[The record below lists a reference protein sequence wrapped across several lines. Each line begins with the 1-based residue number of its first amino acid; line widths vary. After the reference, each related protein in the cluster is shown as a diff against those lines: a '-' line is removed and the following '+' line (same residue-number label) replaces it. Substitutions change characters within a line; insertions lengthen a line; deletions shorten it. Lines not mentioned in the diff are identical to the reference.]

1 MDEDE
6 EIALVVAILVFS
18 LTIGC
23 TIYIIYDFCKNIPHA
38 DELESI
44 V

>member
-1 MDEDE
+1 MDEDQN
-6 EIALVVAILVFS
+6 IALVVAILVFS

-23 TIYIIYDFCKNIPHA
+23 TIYMIYYFCKNIPHA
-38 DELESI
+38 DELEPI